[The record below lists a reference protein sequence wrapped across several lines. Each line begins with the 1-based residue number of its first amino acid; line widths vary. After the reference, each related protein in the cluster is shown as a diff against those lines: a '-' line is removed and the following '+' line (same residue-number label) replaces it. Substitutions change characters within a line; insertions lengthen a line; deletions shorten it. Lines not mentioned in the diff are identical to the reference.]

1 MGSDAGTENVREGV
15 VYGCAHVVLLHE
27 MNGTYH
33 CMFCCT
39 PEAFCIYR
47 NHISFSLK

>member
-15 VYGCAHVVLLHE
+15 IYGAYVVLHE
-27 MNGTYH
+27 MNSPYH

-47 NHISFSLK
+47 NHISFS